1 MKVFLS
7 CLKSFFRSKTVKI
20 ITISILCII
29 LLGAGFYGYFMH
41 RVNTNP
47 LEIFKNDVQVDTI
60 IHTHTRAL
68 KVKSEHHVDTKK
80 QTEVKENTKN
90 KKVTLD
96 KNMVNILL
104 IGADYA
110 PERKDWKKNYYS
122 DVMMVLSID
131 FDKNC
136 VDMISVPRDTF
147 APIYNTP
154 GIYKL
159 NSALHHGGGIDG
171 DGFKYVS
178 ESVSNVLGGIEID
191 YYMGVNMYAVKG
203 MVDAIG
209 GVYYD
214 VDVEFTMQGRKME
227 MGKQH
232 LDGQQVLDY
241 CRARK
246 GIDNDIGK
254 VGRQKKMLIAIFEKL
269 QKKNMLFKVPEV
281 IKVLEENVHTNLS
294 FKQLCALAII
304 GKNIDSN
311 DIRMHTVVGHFLQIF
326 NWSFYVLDDSKRIAL
341 IEDVYGFT
349 PEPML
354 EASQKYARLKWAIIQ
369 GEGYIDIAEKKMKK
383 YPSKISAPD
392 KNILKTAIKSL
403 EMAIKT
409 GDKKTIENESAIF
422 KAKAKSVFARAH
434 IKVRWFIN
442 ENPNKERMTG

>member
-1 MKVFLS
+1 
-7 CLKSFFRSKTVKI
+7 
-20 ITISILCII
+20 
-29 LLGAGFYGYFMH
+29 MH

-47 LEIFKNDVQVDTI
+47 LEIFNKNKCTDI
-60 IHTHTRAL
+60 KEPPHKPAL
-68 KVKSEHHVDTKK
+68 KVKITNNTDSIKNESNKDEVEHT
-80 QTEVKENTKN
+80 N
-90 KKVTLD
+90 VTPH
-96 KNMVNILL
+96 KNMINILL

-122 DVMMVLSID
+122 DVMMVLAID

-159 NSALHHGGGIDG
+159 NSALHHGGGVDG
-171 DGFKYVS
+171 DGFKYVV
-178 ESVSNVLGGIEID
+178 ESVRNVLGGIEID

-246 GIDNDIGK
+246 GIDNDIGR
-254 VGRQKKMLIAIFEKL
+254 VGRQKKMLIAIFNKL
-269 QKKNMLFKVPEV
+269 KSKNMLFKVPEI

-294 FKQLCALAII
+294 FEQLCALAVI
-304 GKNIDSN
+304 GKNIDSKN
-311 DIRMHTVVGHFLQIF
+311 IRMHTVDGHFLQIF
-326 NWSFYVLDDSKRIAL
+326 NWSFYVLDDSERIDL
-341 IEDVYGFT
+341 IKDVYGFI
-349 PEPML
+349 PEPL
-354 EASQKYARLKWAIIQ
+354 KEASQKYARLKWATIQ
-369 GEGYIDIAEKKMKK
+369 GEGYIEIAKNAMEK
-383 YPSKISAPD
+383 YPNKISASDKMLLQETIKSMERALETAD
-392 KNILKTAIKSL
+392 KN
-403 EMAIKT
+403 
-409 GDKKTIENESAIF
+409 TIEKELAVF
-422 KAKAKSVFARAH
+422 KQKANPVFARSQIR
-434 IKVRWFIN
+434 IKWFVN
-442 ENPNKERMTG
+442 ENPGKERMTG